1 MRNPASRDVHAERI
15 RAALTEIAAANN
27 GLLNPAR
34 VVEAARDPNSILH
47 GEFQW
52 DNDEAAGA
60 YRLAQ
65 AGALIR
71 RVKFTLIRQNQE
83 TKTVEVRTTRAFQS
97 RESMRGDGGYEAVDD
112 IMSDAEKREEL
123 IDQVLREL
131 VAYRNRY
138 ADILTLSNVWVAI
151 DDAVD
156 AFGVSAP
163 SWQDKAGQAGHR
175 VAM

>member
-1 MRNPASRDVHAERI
+1 MTNPTLRDIHAEQI
-15 RAALTEIAAANN
+15 RAALAEIAAANN
-27 GLLNPAR
+27 GLLNPAK
-34 VVEAARDPNSILH
+34 VVEAARDPNSVLH

-52 DNDEAAGA
+52 DNDEAADS

-71 RVKFTLIRQNQE
+71 RVKFTLIRENHE

-97 RESMRGDGGYEAVDD
+97 RESMRGEGGYEAIDE

-123 IDQVLREL
+123 MDQVLREL
-131 VAYRNRY
+131 VAYRKRY

-151 DDAVD
+151 DDAVH

-163 SWQDKAGQAGHR
+163 SWKGKAGQARQG
-175 VAM
+175 AA